1 MAGQQKIR
9 GVEDFQ
15 EMMAAANVRD
25 PRPTTT
31 KIIDWLKVPNNLA
44 SVVFFIGAIAYFAPA
59 IADICLAVA
68 GLLFWFGMTRSETLP
83 FKFPV
88 QSGIIDAH
96 EPDPAQPG
104 KFSKAKGIFFLGNEV
119 RSGKEVWLTNSDCRQ
134 HFLLLGT
141 TGTGKALPLDAKV
154 HTPTGWKEMG
164 SLKQG
169 DRVSTPDG
177 RSAPILGYYP
187 QGELD
192 IFKVTFEDGREAEA
206 CGEHLWEVHHEHW
219 IGKYRPGVSRAG
231 SAIPRVLRTR
241 EIEELL
247 RSNKGAFSVR
257 LPEEVQKP
265 VAALALDPYL
275 TGALLGDG
283 GISGVTLRFSSADSH
298 VVEKVSKKLALIG
311 HDLHQDDYA
320 ADCDYRIRTAEKS
333 FGVLSPLRGHLRAL
347 GLEGTKSD
355 TKFIPE
361 AYKEA
366 SIEQRWALVQGMMD
380 TDGTIDRRTGSL
392 SFSTSSLRMA
402 QDFQDVVRSLGG
414 LAKLTEKN
422 TFYRNAE
429 GERVE
434 RTTYRISI
442 RHTRPSSFF
451 SLPRKLSLVHEN
463 YQYSESLKLRI
474 RSIEPARRSEAA
486 CILIDH
492 PEHLFIT
499 DNYVVTHNTESLL
512 GFASNAVS
520 WGSGCL
526 FIDGKGDVN
535 TFASFYALARRFGR
549 EDDVLVMN
557 YMTGNQDVGA
567 GGGVLLSNTMNPFSH
582 GASDTLTNMIV
593 SLMDDVG
600 GDGAMWKGRATSMLT
615 GLMRALIWL
624 RDNNRI
630 DLNVGE
636 IRDHMN
642 LKRIIDLADPNKPQ
656 YADLPIHI
664 RANIKSYLLSLP
676 GFQEDKGY
684 KQAQTTLDQHGYL
697 EMQFTRILGS
707 LADVYGHIFKTPF
720 GEIDMNDVV
729 LNRRLLL
736 IMLPAL
742 EKSSDEIANL
752 GKIVV
757 ATLRGM
763 MGSTLGSAIEGA
775 WQDIVENRLTKS
787 PSPFIVILDEV
798 GYYMVDGM
806 DLMAAQARSLGFS
819 LVFAGQDLNAMKRIS
834 EKVFGSVLGNTRTKV
849 LLGTEDTETME
860 LASKLGGKSLRTHM
874 SGYSGE
880 TGEFGKTYSDNM
892 EARIEEVERIHG
904 LDIKAQGPGEAH
916 IMFADKLVRVNM
928 FYPAPNTTLNPRKL
942 TLRTNHFITV
952 GHPNV
957 EAILSQQRLP
967 DIVEK
972 LCDPDF
978 AKMMRHDADNAVKNL
993 ALSGELEP
1001 FHTALIEGKKKTEAI
1016 NGALDLYCAGFAQIV
1031 NDTDSM
1037 TADYQQQV
1045 PGTVSQAALSNMP
1058 GADFTLDQ
1066 SGDARRPRNIENP
1079 QTGAV
1084 PSNRQANAA
1093 ANVRRPAE
1101 AASFDEE
1108 VVPTNLAPAP
1118 PRRSDNK
1125 PFKSSKVDGKVRHG
1139 VSVDGNV
1146 HDMVDKLPAVP
1157 GVLDALAA
1165 LDADG
1170 TISTKKEISDALN
1183 DAIKFADDVDDL
1195 GFLGP
1200 ATPGDIKKAEES
1212 TQKVMPDFEFAD
1224 DGEIEGDADG
1234 DGDGKDGPSTM
1245 DFLTS
1250 LIETEGA

>member
-25 PRPTTT
+25 PRPTAT

-44 SVVFFIGAIAYFAPA
+44 SVVFFIGAIAYFVPA

-68 GLLFWFGMTRSETLP
+68 GLLFWFGMTRTETLP
-83 FKFPV
+83 LKFPM
-88 QSGIIDAH
+88 QSDVIDEH
-96 EPDPAQPG
+96 EPDPAKPG

-154 HTPTGWKEMG
+154 HTPAGWREMG
-164 SLKQG
+164 SLRTG

-177 RSAPILGYYP
+177 RSASILGYYP

-206 CGEHLWEVHHEHW
+206 CGEHLWEVHHKHW
-219 IGKYRPGVSRAG
+219 NGKYKPGVSRAG
-231 SAIPRVLRTR
+231 AAAPRVLRTR
-241 EIEELL
+241 EIQELL
-247 RSNKGAFSVR
+247 SSNKGAFSVR

-265 VAALALDPYL
+265 VADLSLDPYL
-275 TGALLGDG
+275 VGALLGDG
-283 GISGVTLRFSSADSH
+283 GVSGVTLRFSSADAH
-298 VVEKVSKKLALIG
+298 IVEKVSKKLAVIG

-320 ADCDYRIRTAEKS
+320 ADCDYRIRTADRS
-333 FGVLSPLRGHLRAL
+333 FGVLSPLRANLRAL
-347 GLEGTKSD
+347 GLEGTRSD
-355 TKFIPE
+355 TKFIPS
-361 AYKEA
+361 AYKEG
-366 SIEQRWALVQGMMD
+366 SVGQRWALIQGMMD

-392 SFSTSSLRMA
+392 SFSTSSLQMA
-402 QDFQDVVRSLGG
+402 RDFQDVVRSLGG
-414 LAKLTEKN
+414 LAKLTEKA
-422 TFYRNAE
+422 TFYRNAQ
-429 GERVE
+429 GDRVAGK
-434 RTTYRISI
+434 TSYRISI
-442 RHTRPSSFF
+442 RHPRPGSFF
-451 SLPRKLSLVHEN
+451 SLPRKLALVHED
-463 YQYSESLKLRI
+463 YQYSDSLKLRI
-474 RSIEPARRSEAA
+474 RSIEPVRRAQAA

-492 PEHLFIT
+492 PDHLFIT

-557 YMTGNQDVGA
+557 YMTGNTDVGA

-642 LKRIIDLADPNKPQ
+642 LKRIIDLADITKPQ
-656 YADLPIHI
+656 YADLPNHI

-676 GFQEDKGY
+676 GFQEEKGY

-967 DIVEK
+967 EIVEK

-993 ALSGELEP
+993 QLSGELEP
-1001 FHTALIEGKKKTEAI
+1001 FHTALADGRTKGGII
-1016 NGALDLYCAGFAQIV
+1016 NSPLDLYCGGFAQIV
-1031 NDTDSM
+1031 NDTDNM

-1045 PGTVSQAALSNMP
+1045 PGGLSAAALSNMP
-1058 GADFTLDQ
+1058 GHDFTLDQ

-1079 QTGAV
+1079 QTGSV
-1084 PSNRQANAA
+1084 PPNRQASA
-1093 ANVRRPAE
+1093 ANARRPAE
-1101 AASFDEE
+1101 ASSFDGD
-1108 VVPTNLAPAP
+1108 VVPTNMAP
-1118 PRRSDNK
+1118 PPPRKSENK

-1139 VSVDGNV
+1139 VNVDGNV

-1195 GFLGP
+1195 GFTAP
-1200 ATPGDIKKAEES
+1200 ATGNLIKQAEDY
-1212 TQKVMPDFEFAD
+1212 TQRAMPEFEFAD
-1224 DGEIEGDADG
+1224 DSEIEGDVDG
-1234 DGDGKDGPSTM
+1234 DGDGKDVSTM

-1250 LIETEGA
+1250 LVETEGA

>member
-25 PRPTTT
+25 PRPTAT

-44 SVVFFIGAIAYFAPA
+44 SVVFFIGAIAYFVPA

-68 GLLFWFGMTRSETLP
+68 GLLFWFGMTRTETLP
-83 FKFPV
+83 LKFPM
-88 QSGIIDAH
+88 QSDVIDEH
-96 EPDPAQPG
+96 EPDPAKPG

-141 TGTGKALPLDAKV
+141 TGTGK
-154 HTPTGWKEMG
+154 
-164 SLKQG
+164 
-169 DRVSTPDG
+169 
-177 RSAPILGYYP
+177 
-187 QGELD
+187 
-192 IFKVTFEDGREAEA
+192 
-206 CGEHLWEVHHEHW
+206 
-219 IGKYRPGVSRAG
+219 
-231 SAIPRVLRTR
+231 
-241 EIEELL
+241 
-247 RSNKGAFSVR
+247 
-257 LPEEVQKP
+257 
-265 VAALALDPYL
+265 
-275 TGALLGDG
+275 
-283 GISGVTLRFSSADSH
+283 
-298 VVEKVSKKLALIG
+298 
-311 HDLHQDDYA
+311 
-320 ADCDYRIRTAEKS
+320 
-333 FGVLSPLRGHLRAL
+333 
-347 GLEGTKSD
+347 
-355 TKFIPE
+355 
-361 AYKEA
+361 
-366 SIEQRWALVQGMMD
+366 
-380 TDGTIDRRTGSL
+380 
-392 SFSTSSLRMA
+392 
-402 QDFQDVVRSLGG
+402 
-414 LAKLTEKN
+414 
-422 TFYRNAE
+422 
-429 GERVE
+429 
-434 RTTYRISI
+434 
-442 RHTRPSSFF
+442 
-451 SLPRKLSLVHEN
+451 
-463 YQYSESLKLRI
+463 
-474 RSIEPARRSEAA
+474 
-486 CILIDH
+486 
-492 PEHLFIT
+492 
-499 DNYVVTHNTESLL
+499 TESLL

-557 YMTGNQDVGA
+557 YMTGNTDVGA

-642 LKRIIDLADPNKPQ
+642 LKRIIDLADITKPQ
-656 YADLPIHI
+656 YADLPNHI

-676 GFQEDKGY
+676 GFQEEKGY

-967 DIVEK
+967 EIVEK

-993 ALSGELEP
+993 QLSGELEP
-1001 FHTALIEGKKKTEAI
+1001 FHTALADGRTKGGII
-1016 NGALDLYCAGFAQIV
+1016 NSPLDLYCGGFAQIV
-1031 NDTDSM
+1031 NDTDNM

-1045 PGTVSQAALSNMP
+1045 PGGLSAAALSNMP
-1058 GADFTLDQ
+1058 GHDFTLDQ

-1079 QTGAV
+1079 QTGSV
-1084 PSNRQANAA
+1084 PPNRQASA
-1093 ANVRRPAE
+1093 ANARRPAE
-1101 AASFDEE
+1101 ASSFDGD
-1108 VVPTNLAPAP
+1108 VVPTNMAP
-1118 PRRSDNK
+1118 PPPRKSENK

-1139 VSVDGNV
+1139 VNVDGNV

-1195 GFLGP
+1195 GFTAP
-1200 ATPGDIKKAEES
+1200 ATGNLIKQAEDY
-1212 TQKVMPDFEFAD
+1212 TQRAMPEFEFAD
-1224 DGEIEGDADG
+1224 DSEIEGDVDG
-1234 DGDGKDGPSTM
+1234 DGDGKDVSTM

-1250 LIETEGA
+1250 LVETEGA

>member
-25 PRPTTT
+25 PRPTAT

-44 SVVFFIGAIAYFAPA
+44 SVVFFIGAIAWFVPA
-59 IADICLAVA
+59 IADICLALA

-83 FKFPV
+83 LKFPM
-88 QSGIIDAH
+88 QSAVIDAN
-96 EPDPAQPG
+96 EPDAAKPG

-141 TGTGKALPLDAKV
+141 TGTGK
-154 HTPTGWKEMG
+154 
-164 SLKQG
+164 
-169 DRVSTPDG
+169 
-177 RSAPILGYYP
+177 
-187 QGELD
+187 
-192 IFKVTFEDGREAEA
+192 
-206 CGEHLWEVHHEHW
+206 
-219 IGKYRPGVSRAG
+219 
-231 SAIPRVLRTR
+231 
-241 EIEELL
+241 
-247 RSNKGAFSVR
+247 
-257 LPEEVQKP
+257 
-265 VAALALDPYL
+265 
-275 TGALLGDG
+275 
-283 GISGVTLRFSSADSH
+283 
-298 VVEKVSKKLALIG
+298 
-311 HDLHQDDYA
+311 
-320 ADCDYRIRTAEKS
+320 
-333 FGVLSPLRGHLRAL
+333 
-347 GLEGTKSD
+347 
-355 TKFIPE
+355 
-361 AYKEA
+361 
-366 SIEQRWALVQGMMD
+366 
-380 TDGTIDRRTGSL
+380 
-392 SFSTSSLRMA
+392 
-402 QDFQDVVRSLGG
+402 
-414 LAKLTEKN
+414 
-422 TFYRNAE
+422 
-429 GERVE
+429 
-434 RTTYRISI
+434 
-442 RHTRPSSFF
+442 
-451 SLPRKLSLVHEN
+451 
-463 YQYSESLKLRI
+463 
-474 RSIEPARRSEAA
+474 
-486 CILIDH
+486 
-492 PEHLFIT
+492 
-499 DNYVVTHNTESLL
+499 TESLL

-557 YMTGNQDVGA
+557 YMTGNTDVGA

-642 LKRIIDLADPNKPQ
+642 LKRIIDLCDPSKYP
-656 YADLPIHI
+656 DLPIHI

-676 GFQEDKGY
+676 GFQEEKGY

-880 TGEFGKTYSDNM
+880 TGEFGKSYSDNM

-1001 FHTALIEGKKKTEAI
+1001 FHAAITEGRTKTQAI

-1031 NDTDSM
+1031 TDTDNMS
-1037 TADYQQQV
+1037 ADYHQQV
-1045 PGTVSQAALSNMP
+1045 PGNNSAAALSNMP
-1058 GADFTLDQ
+1058 NADFTLDQ

-1084 PSNRQANAA
+1084 PPTRQANAA
-1093 ANVRRPAE
+1093 ASPRRPAE
-1101 AASFDEE
+1101 ATSFDGD
-1108 VVPTNLAPAP
+1108 VVPANLAPAP

-1125 PFKSSKVDGKVRHG
+1125 PFKSQRVDGKVRHG
-1139 VSVDGNV
+1139 VNVDGNV

-1170 TISTKKEISDALN
+1170 SISSKKEIDDALN
-1183 DAIKFADDVDDL
+1183 DAIRFADDGDDL

-1200 ATPGDIKKAEES
+1200 ATQGDIKKAEDS
-1212 TQKVMPDFEFAD
+1212 TQKVMPDFEFED
-1224 DGEIEGDADG
+1224 EGEVEGDNDG
-1234 DGDGKDGPSTM
+1234 DGDGKDGSTM

>member
-25 PRPTTT
+25 PRPTAT

-44 SVVFFIGAIAYFAPA
+44 TVVFFIAAIAWFVPA
-59 IADICLAVA
+59 IADLCLVIA
-68 GLLFWFGMTRSETLP
+68 GLLFWFGMTRRETLP
-83 FKFPV
+83 LKFPM
-88 QSGIIDAH
+88 QSRAIDAN
-96 EPDPAQPG
+96 EPDPGNGGKPG
-104 KFSKAKGIFFLGNEV
+104 KAKGIFFLGNEV

-141 TGTGKALPLDAKV
+141 TGTGKALPLDAQV
-154 HTPTGWKEMG
+154 HTPTGWRELG

-177 RSAPILGYYP
+177 RSAQILGYYP

-192 IFKVTFEDGREAEA
+192 IFKVTFEDGRQAEA
-206 CGEHLWEVHHEHW
+206 CGEHLWEVHHKHW
-219 IGKYRPGVSRAG
+219 NGKYKPGVSRAG
-231 SAIPRVLRTR
+231 AAAPRVLRTR

-265 VAALALDPYL
+265 FADLVLDPYL

-283 GISGVTLRFSSADSH
+283 GISGATLRFSSADTYI
-298 VVEKVSKKLALIG
+298 VEKVSKKLALIG

-320 ADCDYRIRTAEKS
+320 AGCDYRIRTADKS
-333 FGVLSPLRGHLRAL
+333 LGVLSPLRGHLRTL

-355 TKFIPE
+355 TKFIPD
-361 AYKEA
+361 AFKGS
-366 SIEQRWALVQGMMD
+366 SIEQRWALVQGLMD

-392 SFSTSSLRMA
+392 SFSTSSRRMA

-422 TFYRNAE
+422 AFYKNVQ
-429 GERVE
+429 GERIE
-434 RTTYRISI
+434 GKTSYRVSV
-442 RHTRPSSFF
+442 RHPRPASFF
-451 SLPRKLSLVHEN
+451 SLPRKLALVHDN
-463 YQYSESLKLRI
+463 YQYMGSLKLRI
-474 RSIEPARRSEAA
+474 RSIEPARRAEAA

-600 GDGAMWKGRATSMLT
+600 GDGAMWKGRATAMLT

-642 LKRIIDLADPNKPQ
+642 LKRIIDLCDPSKYP
-656 YADLPIHI
+656 DLPIHI

-684 KQAQTTLDQHGYL
+684 KQGQTTLDQHGYL

-874 SGYSGE
+874 SGFTGE
-880 TGEFGKTYSDNM
+880 TGEFGKRYSDNM

-993 ALSGELEP
+993 SLSGELEP
-1001 FHTALIEGKKKTEAI
+1001 LHTAISEGKTKTQAI
-1016 NGALDLYCAGFAQIV
+1016 TGPLDVYCAGFAQIV
-1031 NDTDSM
+1031 NDVESM

-1045 PGTVSQAALSNMP
+1045 PNNMNAAALSNMP
-1058 GADFTLDQ
+1058 GADFTLDRSADQ
-1066 SGDARRPRNIENP
+1066 HARRPRNIENP
-1079 QTGAV
+1079 QTGFGN
-1084 PSNRQANAA
+1084 PDRQAST

-1101 AASFDEE
+1101 ASSFEGE
-1108 VVPTNLAPAP
+1108 IVPANLAPSA
-1118 PRRSDNK
+1118 PRRPDSK
-1125 PFKSSKVDGKVRHG
+1125 PFRSSRIDGKVRHG
-1139 VSVDGNV
+1139 VNVDGNV
-1146 HDMVDKLPAVP
+1146 HDMVHKLPAVP
-1157 GVLDALAA
+1157 GVLDALDA

-1170 TISTKKEISDALN
+1170 MISTKKEIDAALN

-1195 GFLGP
+1195 GFLAP
-1200 ATPGDIKKAEES
+1200 ATKADIKKANDS
-1212 TQKVMPDFEFAD
+1212 TQRVMPDFEFAD
-1224 DGEIEGDADG
+1224 DGEIEGESDG
-1234 DGDGKDGPSTM
+1234 DGDGKDGSTM